1 MLEHGGNLALA
12 AQTYGIPLAS
22 WVDLSTGINPNH
34 YPTPIIPNHIWQRL
48 PEDHDGLAEAACSY
62 YGCTSILPT
71 AGSQAALQV
80 LPKLRSPCKVI
91 MPSIMYQEHAHA
103 WQSQGHTVQF
113 FTDMPDDDTLNWADV
128 VLVCNP
134 NNPTGKRFTPATLL
148 SWHVAL
154 TARGG
159 WLIVDEAFMD
169 VTPTESIAA
178 HAYQEGLFVLRSLG
192 KFFGL
197 AGTRVGF
204 LIAEKPHLAR
214 VQEMIGPW
222 PIAGA
227 SRYIAMQALLDTQW
241 QAHTRDALVRAS
253 KRLALLLSQH
263 ALAPQ
268 GGTALFH
275 YVAHPNALIMQDQL
289 AKQGIWTRVF
299 NQPAALRFG
308 LPADHQWAALEV
320 ALINMT
326 SGSQTPP

>member
-34 YPTPIIPNHIWQRL
+34 YPIPAIPNHIWQRL
-48 PEDHDGLAEAACSY
+48 PEDQDGLAEAACSY
-62 YGCTSILPT
+62 YGCTSVLPT
-71 AGSQAALQV
+71 AGSQAALQI
-80 LPKLRSPCKVI
+80 LPKLRSACHVA
-91 MPSIMYQEHAHA
+91 MPSTMYQEHAHA
-103 WQSQGHTVQF
+103 WQSQGHTVHF
-113 FTDMPDDDTLNWADV
+113 FTDMPDDETLNWADV

-134 NNPTGKRFTPATLL
+134 NNPTGKRFAPTLL
-148 SWHVAL
+148 LAWHEAL
-154 TARGG
+154 VERGG

-178 HAYQEGLFVLRSLG
+178 HAHQEGLFVLRSLG

-204 LIAEKPHLAR
+204 LIANKPYLVRA
-214 VQEMIGPW
+214 QEMIGPW

-253 KRLALLLSQH
+253 KRLALLLTQH

-268 GGTALFH
+268 GNTALFH
-275 YVAHPNALIMQDQL
+275 YVAHPNALILQDQL
-289 AKQGIWTRVF
+289 AQQGIWTRVF
-299 NQPAALRFG
+299 DQPAALRFG
-308 LPADHQWAALEV
+308 LPADHQWSKFEV
-320 ALINMT
+320 ALKQIA
-326 SGSQTPP
+326 SD